1 MWGMFKIYSS
11 TWHVWECVLWLLSRS
26 ETMEDKQPLER
37 LSSELR
43 ANVNISNNVLRAM
56 ASPHRTETI
65 GSSNGQYA
73 SHISIMIKLYPCIHG
88 MVERFGGG
96 ARSI

>member
-1 MWGMFKIYSS
+1 MWGMFKICSS
-11 TWHVWECVLWLLSRS
+11 TWHVWKHSVAFLSLS
-26 ETMEDKQPLER
+26 ETMDDKQPMEG
-37 LSSELR
+37 LSSEWK
-43 ANVNISNNVLRAM
+43 ANVVISNNVLRAM

-73 SHISIMIKLYPCIHG
+73 SHISIMIKLYLCIHG
-88 MVERFGGG
+88 MVEHFGGG